1 MITVLSGGTGTP
13 KLLRGLRRL
22 LPDPDLAVVVNTAED
37 CWLYG
42 NHLSPDVD
50 TVLYLFAG
58 LLDTQTWWGIRGD
71 TFATHEMA
79 KQLGVDAFITVGD
92 RDRATHIRR
101 AELLLEGRSLT
112 SATALLAS
120 ALGVTARV
128 LPMTDAP
135 YATHVRT
142 PEGLLHFQEYWV
154 RHRGALPITEVVR
167 LPPGRPPATREV
179 LDAIRGAEA
188 VVIGPSNPVTSI
200 GPILECR
207 GVVEALQEAFVVAV
221 SPFLGTEPI
230 SGPAGSLMAAI
241 GREPSSLGTFQLY
254 EEFADRFVHDVRDPI
269 DIQGAVRADTL
280 MVDPEHSEALARV
293 VLDLVRGR

>member
-1 MITVLSGGTGTP
+1 MGSGLITVLSGGTGTP

-112 SATALLAS
+112 SATA
-120 ALGVTARV
+120 
-128 LPMTDAP
+128 
-135 YATHVRT
+135 
-142 PEGLLHFQEYWV
+142 
-154 RHRGALPITEVVR
+154 
-167 LPPGRPPATREV
+167 
-179 LDAIRGAEA
+179 
-188 VVIGPSNPVTSI
+188 
-200 GPILECR
+200 
-207 GVVEALQEAFVVAV
+207 
-221 SPFLGTEPI
+221 
-230 SGPAGSLMAAI
+230 
-241 GREPSSLGTFQLY
+241 
-254 EEFADRFVHDVRDPI
+254 
-269 DIQGAVRADTL
+269 
-280 MVDPEHSEALARV
+280 
-293 VLDLVRGR
+293 